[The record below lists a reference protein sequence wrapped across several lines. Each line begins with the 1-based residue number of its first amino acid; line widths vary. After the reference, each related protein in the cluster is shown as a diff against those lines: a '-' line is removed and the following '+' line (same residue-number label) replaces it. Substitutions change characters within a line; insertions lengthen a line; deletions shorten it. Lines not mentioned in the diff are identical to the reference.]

1 MKIGPSLKPNPVKLV
16 QVCDT
21 LGRIP
26 HSTPLL
32 CIVRA
37 KWNED
42 RRLVGRRVG
51 GGEVVVAVVNDVQF
65 GK

>member
-16 QVCDT
+16 QVCDKP
-21 LGRIP
+21 GRIP
-26 HSTPLL
+26 QSTPLL
-32 CIVRA
+32 YFVRA

-51 GGEVVVAVVNDVQF
+51 GGEVVVADVTDVQF